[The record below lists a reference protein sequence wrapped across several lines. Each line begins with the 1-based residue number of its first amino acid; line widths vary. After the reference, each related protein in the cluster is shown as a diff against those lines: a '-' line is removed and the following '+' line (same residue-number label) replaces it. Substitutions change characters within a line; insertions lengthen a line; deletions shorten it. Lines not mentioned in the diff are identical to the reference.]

1 MDDLAELKRLL
12 REYRNADD
20 ALRKVNEQ
28 VYTIRENRKV
38 AEVQITDILAKP
50 SFATFDKLKLEDDN
64 SVIQIQRPTQWNK
77 AWTLSKSNLHTYL
90 EQYFR
95 STSTPSAEECYTFIE
110 TQQRRQLVAQ
120 EFSLTRV
127 LPK

>member
-28 VYTIRENRKV
+28 VFSLRETRKV
-38 AEVQITDILAKP
+38 AEVQITDILTKP

-77 AWTLSKSNLHTYL
+77 AWTLSKSNLHSYL

-110 TQQRRQLVAQ
+110 AQHKRQLVAQ